1 MEISLNTVSIIDNID
16 TVFLF
21 TIAVWYN
28 IIILRSLGLTSVFLL
43 IRYSSN
49 MTWLCTSI
57 VRRFQITAEILLK
70 LITTSVFKLF

>member
-21 TIAVWYN
+21 TIAVRYN
-28 IIILRSLGLTSVFLL
+28 IILRSLGLTSVFLL

-57 VRRFQITAEILLK
+57 VRRFQIPAKISIK
-70 LITTSVFKLF
+70 LITTSIFKLF

>member
-1 MEISLNTVSIIDNID
+1 MKIYLNTVSIIDNID

-21 TIAVWYN
+21 TIAVRYN
-28 IIILRSLGLTSVFLL
+28 IILRSLGLTSIFLL

-57 VRRFQITAEILLK
+57 VRRFQITAEISLK

>member
-1 MEISLNTVSIIDNID
+1 MKIYLNTVSIIDNID

-21 TIAVWYN
+21 TIAVRYN
-28 IIILRSLGLTSVFLL
+28 IILRSLGLTSVFLL

-57 VRRFQITAEILLK
+57 VRRFQITAEISLK

>member
-21 TIAVWYN
+21 TIAVRYN
-28 IIILRSLGLTSVFLL
+28 IILRSLGLTSIFLL

-57 VRRFQITAEILLK
+57 VRRFQITAEISLK

>member
-28 IIILRSLGLTSVFLL
+28 IILRSLGLTSVFLL

-57 VRRFQITAEILLK
+57 VRRFQITAEISLK
-70 LITTSVFKLF
+70 LITTLVFNLV